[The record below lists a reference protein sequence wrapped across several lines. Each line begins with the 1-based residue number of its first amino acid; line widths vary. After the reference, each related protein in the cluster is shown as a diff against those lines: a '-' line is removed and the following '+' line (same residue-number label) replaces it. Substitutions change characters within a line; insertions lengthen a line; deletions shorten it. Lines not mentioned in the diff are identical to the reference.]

1 MSKITISKN
10 AIKRL
15 LLDVKEIIKH
25 PLENNGI
32 YYKHD
37 NNDMLKGTAMIIGPE
52 GTPYHNGYYLFKFK
66 FPVNYPFQPPKVEYM
81 TNDGS
86 TRFNPNLYRNG
97 KVCVSILNTWS
108 GDQWTGCQTISSVLL
123 TLCTLLND
131 NPLLNEPGILENNGN
146 IKPYN
151 SIIKYK
157 NIQHAIYYVINNN
170 NSIFSHFYPTMTE
183 HFLKNYDSII
193 NNIQEYRKE
202 NDKCT
207 LNTNIYRMETYIDY
221 DSLEKKISE
230 LFKTLNGDK
239 KNENTSVLKK

>member
-81 TNDGS
+81 TNDGT

-97 KVCVSILNTWS
+97 KVCISILNTWK
-108 GDQWTGCQTISSVLL
+108 GEQWTSCQTIRTVLL
-123 TLCTLLND
+123 TLVTLFHNK
-131 NPLLNEPGILENNGN
+131 PLLNEPGIKETY
-146 IKPYN
+146 KDFKAYN
-151 SIIKYK
+151 QIIKYK
-157 NIQHAIYYVINNN
+157 NYETAIYKVLAKKILPVKF
-170 NSIFSHFYPTMTE
+170 FSFFHIIKE
-183 HFLKNYDSII
+183 HILKN
-193 NNIQEYRKE
+193 K
-202 NDKCT
+202 T
-207 LNTNIYRMETYIDY
+207 
-221 DSLEKKISE
+221 KITDDLKNMKDNE
-230 LFKTLNGDK
+230 LNGQEISCRIYNMRAKLDYNK
-239 KNENTSVLKK
+239 LYDDITNTINSL